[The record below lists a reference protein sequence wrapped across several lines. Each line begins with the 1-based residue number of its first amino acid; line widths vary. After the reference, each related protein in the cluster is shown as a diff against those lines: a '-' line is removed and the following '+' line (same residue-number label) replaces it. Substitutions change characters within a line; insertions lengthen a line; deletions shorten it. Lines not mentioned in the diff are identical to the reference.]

1 MLSLLYI
8 TILAVPLTLMALAF
22 LLIVVRGA
30 GRRVHERSERR
41 RATPLA
47 PPPSTTGLRG
57 ARLDLRR
64 SLARALDPDTP
75 GQVRVVADPRE
86 RATPRLAEHPRPVTA
101 PWSEPAP
108 VPASAPGRP
117 PAGVETKACPECAET
132 VLAAARI
139 CKHCRFRFDAPPGQ
153 VYDWSQPATG

>member
-8 TILAVPLTLMALAF
+8 TILAVPLTLLALAF

-41 RATPLA
+41 KATPLA
-47 PPPSTTGLRG
+47 PPPSTGRLRE

-64 SLARALDPDTP
+64 SLARALDPETA
-75 GQVRVVADPRE
+75 VESRVVASPRE
-86 RATPRLAEHPRPVTA
+86 RATPRLADEQRPMTA
-101 PWSEPAP
+101 AWAE
-108 VPASAPGRP
+108 ASAATRP
-117 PAGVETKACPECAET
+117 PAPGGLETKACPECAET

-139 CKHCRFRFDAPPGQ
+139 CRHCRYRFDGGPTR
-153 VYDWSQPATG
+153 VYDWSEPAAG

>member
-8 TILAVPLTLMALAF
+8 TILAVPLTLLALAF

-41 RATPLA
+41 RATALA
-47 PPPSTTGLRG
+47 PPPSTSRLRE

-64 SLARALDPDTP
+64 SLARALDPETAV
-75 GQVRVVADPRE
+75 QARVVASPRA
-86 RATPRLAEHPRPVTA
+86 RATPRLADEQRSMTA
-101 PWSEPAP
+101 AWAEAA
-108 VPASAPGRP
+108 VAVA
-117 PAGVETKACPECAET
+117 PAGLATKACPECAET

-139 CKHCRFRFDAPPGQ
+139 CKHCRYRFDGQ
-153 VYDWSQPATG
+153 PARVYDQSDAATG

>member
-8 TILAVPLTLMALAF
+8 TILAVPLTLLALAV

-30 GRRVHERSERR
+30 GRRIQERSERR

-47 PPPSTTGLRG
+47 PPPSTGGLRG

-75 GQVRVVADPRE
+75 GEARVVASPRE
-86 RATPRLAEHPRPVTA
+86 RATPRLADRQRPMTA
-101 PWSEPAP
+101 AWAEPAP
-108 VPASAPGRP
+108 ARP
-117 PAGVETKACPECAET
+117 PAGVATKACPECAET

-139 CKHCRFRFDAPPGQ
+139 CKHCRYRFDGEPAP
-153 VYDWSQPATG
+153 VDDWPKQATG

>member
-41 RATPLA
+41 KATPLA
-47 PPPSTTGLRG
+47 PPPSTRRLRE

-64 SLARALDPDTP
+64 SLARALDPETA
-75 GQVRVVADPRE
+75 VEARVVASPRS
-86 RATPRLAEHPRPVTA
+86 RATPLLADQQRPMTA
-101 PWSEPAP
+101 AWAEASPA
-108 VPASAPGRP
+108 AP
-117 PAGVETKACPECAET
+117 PAGLPTKACPECAET

-139 CKHCRFRFDAPPGQ
+139 CRHCRYRFDGEPAR
-153 VYDWSQPATG
+153 VYDWSDVAASG

>member
-8 TILAVPLTLMALAF
+8 TILAVPLTLLALAF

-41 RATPLA
+41 KATPLA
-47 PPPSTTGLRG
+47 PPPSTSRLRE

-64 SLARALDPDTP
+64 SLARALDPETA
-75 GQVRVVADPRE
+75 VEARVVASPRE
-86 RATPRLAEHPRPVTA
+86 RATPLLAEHQRPMTA
-101 PWSEPAP
+101 AWAEAS
-108 VPASAPGRP
+108 VPTQAP
-117 PAGVETKACPECAET
+117 PAGLPTKACPECAET

-139 CKHCRFRFDAPPGQ
+139 CKHCRYRFDGEPAR
-153 VYDWSQPATG
+153 VYDWSDTAASSG

>member
-8 TILAVPLTLMALAF
+8 TILAVPLTLLALAF

-47 PPPSTTGLRG
+47 PPPSTSRLRE

-64 SLARALDPDTP
+64 SLARALDPETTA
-75 GQVRVVADPRE
+75 QARVVASPRE
-86 RATPRLAEHPRPVTA
+86 RATPLLAEHQRPMTA
-101 PWSEPAP
+101 AWAEA
-108 VPASAPGRP
+108 APGRG
-117 PAGVETKACPECAET
+117 PAGLARKACPE
-132 VLAAARI
+132 
-139 CKHCRFRFDAPPGQ
+139 
-153 VYDWSQPATG
+153 

>member
-8 TILAVPLTLMALAF
+8 TILAVPLTLLALAL

-47 PPPSTTGLRG
+47 SPPSTGGLRD
-57 ARLDLRR
+57 ARLHLRG

-75 GQVRVVADPRE
+75 SQARVVADPRE
-86 RATPRLAEHPRPVTA
+86 RATPRLAEHPRPLTA
-101 PWSEPAP
+101 AWAEPAP
-108 VPASAPGRP
+108 TSP

-139 CKHCRFRFDAPPGQ
+139 CKHCRYRFDGRPAQ
-153 VYDWSQPATG
+153 VYDWSQSAAG

>member
-47 PPPSTTGLRG
+47 SPPSTGGLRE
-57 ARLDLRR
+57 ARLDWRR

-75 GQVRVVADPRE
+75 SAARVVASPRE
-86 RATPRLAEHPRPVTA
+86 RATPRLADHQRPLTA
-101 PWSEPAP
+101 AWAEPAP
-108 VPASAPGRP
+108 GAARS
-117 PAGVETKACPECAET
+117 PAGVATKACPECAET

-139 CKHCRFRFDAPPGQ
+139 CKHCRYRFDGAPAQ
-153 VYDWSQPATG
+153 VYDWSDSAASSG